1 MSDTTPHPQAI
12 ERLKWPLWGIVIAA
26 LGLGLTIA
34 GATVTIAWTV
44 IHWVDTQENLI
55 ALNQAGVL
63 AASRDVVTLQGN
75 IVSLDKRVNEL
86 TTKVNELHNMSDAAD
101 RELKARLD
109 TIDALA
115 RFNTERSFQ
124 QPLPQPRPGPR
135 Q

>member
-1 MSDTTPHPQAI
+1 MSDAPHPQAI

-63 AASRDVVTLQGN
+63 AATHDVGILQGN

-86 TTKVNELHNMSDAAD
+86 TAKVNELHNLSDAAD

-115 RFNTERSFQ
+115 KFNTERLFQ
-124 QPLPQPRPGPR
+124 QQLPQPRQGPR
-135 Q
+135 